1 MSLIEQDYIVR
12 LIYEI
17 IRTLFRL
24 IFRIDLEKKN
34 GYQFEV
40 KYRQQRYEK
49 LILLA
54 DKGKINEAENQL
66 LTSLNVYEIQD
77 LELAL
82 RFYLYLNEK
91 ENAYL
96 EMYDFTRKEIV
107 DGIRMVCRIFGYG
120 NMADSLMEDLEME
133 EI

>member
-40 KYRQQRYEK
+40 KYRQQRYEE